1 MPSVAHSS
9 SQTAEENCTPLSEVS
24 AAGTPNLL
32 TQLLKKAAA
41 QLVVEVLTRG
51 TASAHLVL
59 LSTMVCRCVQ
69 PPGEAGRGPTM
80 SMCMRENRLTGSCI
94 GWICVCTVEVTLPL
108 AHLWESRQKPAM
120 SAAMPLRT

>member
-1 MPSVAHSS
+1 MPRVEHSY

-41 QLVVEVLTRG
+41 QVVVEVLTSG

-59 LSTMVCRCVQ
+59 LSTMV
-69 PPGEAGRGPTM
+69 
-80 SMCMRENRLTGSCI
+80 
-94 GWICVCTVEVTLPL
+94 
-108 AHLWESRQKPAM
+108 SR
-120 SAAMPLRT
+120 